1 VSLRYAVRTDTGRE
15 REQNE
20 DYAQVFPELGLFV
33 IADGMGG
40 HIAGEVA
47 SHVAVE
53 TVAAVISRHEQP
65 KLVRDEGPLLGEAI
79 LAAHMAVAHKAEEL
93 ELHGMG
99 TTLTALRI
107 RGRTATIAHVGDS
120 RVCFLRDGK
129 LKPLT
134 RDHTLVTMLVES
146 GVINSEEAM
155 HHPERHLLTQAVGPA
170 MPIEPD
176 VFQLRLPRQV
186 RILLS
191 TDGLH
196 DIVPPAELIELASEA
211 DLERAAEKLI
221 ERANERGGPDNITVI
236 LIDT

>member
-1 VSLRYAVRTDTGRE
+1 MRSDTGRE

-20 DYAQVFPELGLFV
+20 DYAHVFPELSLFV

-40 HIAGEVA
+40 HVAGEVA

-53 TVAAVISRHEQP
+53 TVATVVSRHEQP
-65 KLVRDEGPLLGEAI
+65 RLVRDEGPLLGEAI

-107 RGRTATIAHVGDS
+107 RGRTATIAHIGDT
-120 RVCFLRDGK
+120 RVCLLRDAK
-129 LKPLT
+129 LRQLT
-134 RDHTLVTMLVES
+134 RDHTMVTMLIEA
-146 GVINSEEAM
+146 GAIAPEQAM

-176 VFQLRLPRQV
+176 VFQVRLPRDV

-196 DIVPPAELIELASEA
+196 DIVPPAELIELASEP
-211 DLERAAEKLI
+211 DLEQAADKLI
-221 ERANERGGPDNITVI
+221 ARANERGGPDNITVI
-236 LIDT
+236 LIDA